1 MYLSRILW
9 TLLTLLLWA
18 GTAWGSE
25 RITVPLTDAP
35 ARGPATAAVT
45 IVEFLDFQ

>member
-1 MYLSRILW
+1 MYLTRILW

-18 GTAWGSE
+18 GAACGSE
-25 RITVPLTDAP
+25 RITVPLADAP
-35 ARGPATAAVT
+35 TRGPATAAVT